1 MKKAIGI
8 DIGGA
13 HVKIGIVD
21 EDGNLEGKTW
31 IACNGKTREEIR
43 KESVHRIETYQQKD
57 KDILGIGRGCPGSI
71 DSQHSIVLYS
81 NNLKRKNIPRKDFLE
96 KTTGLKTRITNDAN
110 AAVLGEW
117 RFGKARG
124 RKNVVLLTLGTGLG
138 SGIIVNGKLRE
149 GKDGTGAEIGHRVL
163 YKNGRLCTCGRRGCN
178 ERYVSATGL
187 ILNAKEAI
195 TKYDSPLLSSYD
207 SITIKDIFLSKDKD
221 RACLEAVDS
230 FVSDLKEV
238 LININVVFRPEAIL
252 LGGGLSDFS
261 SYFLPELNQRI
272 LEDNSGFE
280 ENHHARIL
288 IAENK
293 NNAGIIGAASLWL

>member
-21 EDGNLEGKTW
+21 EDGNLEEKTW

-43 KESVHRIETYQQKD
+43 KESVHRIETYKQKD

-71 DSQHSIVLYS
+71 DSQHGIVLYS

-238 LININVVFRPEAIL
+238 LINVNVVFRPEAIL

-272 LEDNSGFE
+272 LE
-280 ENHHARIL
+280 
-288 IAENK
+288 
-293 NNAGIIGAASLWL
+293 

>member
-21 EDGNLEGKTW
+21 EDGNLEEKTW

-43 KESVHRIETYQQKD
+43 KESVHRIETYKQKG

-71 DSQHSIVLYS
+71 DSQHGIVLYS
-81 NNLKRKNIPRKDFLE
+81 NNLKRKNVPRKDFLE
-96 KTTGLKTRITNDAN
+96 QTTGLKTRITNDAN

-221 RACLEAVDS
+221 RACREAVDS

-261 SYFLPELNQRI
+261 SCFLPELNQRI
-272 LEDNSGFE
+272 QEDNSGFE
-280 ENHHARIL
+280 ENHHTRIL

-293 NNAGIIGAASLWL
+293 NDAGIIGAASLWL

>member
-43 KESVHRIETYQQKD
+43 KESVHRIETYMQKD

-71 DSQHSIVLYS
+71 DSQHGIVLYS
-81 NNLKRKNIPRKDFLE
+81 NNLKRKNIPRKDLLE

-138 SGIIVNGKLRE
+138 SGIIVNG
-149 GKDGTGAEIGHRVL
+149 T
-163 YKNGRLCTCGRRGCN
+163 
-178 ERYVSATGL
+178 
-187 ILNAKEAI
+187 
-195 TKYDSPLLSSYD
+195 PLD
-207 SITIKDIFLSKDKD
+207 
-221 RACLEAVDS
+221 E
-230 FVSDLKEV
+230 
-238 LININVVFRPEAIL
+238 
-252 LGGGLSDFS
+252 LSDDLLDFV
-261 SYFLPELNQRI
+261 LDI
-272 LEDNSGFE
+272 ASGKKSKSE
-280 ENHHARIL
+280 E
-288 IAENK
+288 
-293 NNAGIIGAASLWL
+293 AGFHDMAIFKQGVTL